1 MTDTASAP
9 AATAPTASAFAGGA
23 CCSCPCAARVSKL
36 EKTVRRIRIALWISL
51 GVFIF
56 LLGAAIGSDGA
67 KKEMREH
74 MRMMDAQRAGGQPG
88 PQGPGP
94 QGPGPQDPRPQ
105 GPPPMMNQGPGQQ
118 GPMGPGPDRRPEPRR
133 DDRRR

>member
-1 MTDTASAP
+1 L
-9 AATAPTASAFAGGA
+9 F
-23 CCSCPCAARVSKL
+23 V
-36 EKTVRRIRIALWISL
+36 
-51 GVFIF
+51 F

-105 GPPPMMNQGPGQQ
+105 GPPPMMNQGPGQP

>member
-9 AATAPTASAFAGGA
+9 AAPAPTASACAGGA

-36 EKTVRRIRIALWISL
+36 EKTVRRIRIVLWIAL

-56 LLGAAIGSDGA
+56 VLGAAIGSDGA

-94 QGPGPQDPRPQ
+94 QGP
-105 GPPPMMNQGPGQQ
+105 PPMMNQGPGQP

>member
-9 AATAPTASAFAGGA
+9 AATAPTASACAGGA

-94 QGPGPQDPRPQ
+94 QGP
-105 GPPPMMNQGPGQQ
+105 PPMMNQGPGQP

>member
-1 MTDTASAP
+1 MTDTATATSAP
-9 AATAPTASAFAGGA
+9 AAPACAGGA

-94 QGPGPQDPRPQ
+94 QGPGPMANR
-105 GPPPMMNQGPGQQ
+105 GQEQ
-118 GPMGPGPDRRPEPRR
+118 NGPMGPGPDRRPEPRR
-133 DDRRR
+133 EDRRR

>member
-1 MTDTASAP
+1 MTDTAS
-9 AATAPTASAFAGGA
+9 TASAPATPACAGGA
-23 CCSCPCAARVSKL
+23 CCSCPCAARVCKL
-36 EKTVRRIRIALWISL
+36 EKTVRRIRIALWIAL

-56 LLGAAIGSDGA
+56 LLGAAIGSGGA
-67 KKEMREH
+67 KKDMMEH
-74 MRMMDAQRAGGQPG
+74 MRMMDAHRAAGQPG

-94 QGPGPQDPRPQ
+94 QGPGPQ

-118 GPMGPGPDRRPEPRR
+118 GPMMNQGPGPDRRPEPRR

>member
-1 MTDTASAP
+1 MTDTATATSAP
-9 AATAPTASAFAGGA
+9 AAPACAGGA

-74 MRMMDAQRAGGQPG
+74 MRMIESHRAAGQPG

-94 QGPGPQDPRPQ
+94 QGPGPMANR
-105 GPPPMMNQGPGQQ
+105 GPEQN

>member
-1 MTDTASAP
+1 MTDTATVTSAP
-9 AATAPTASAFAGGA
+9 AAPACAGGA

-36 EKTVRRIRIALWISL
+36 EKTVRRIRIALWIAL
-51 GVFIF
+51 GLFVF

-88 PQGPGP
+88 PQGPRPQGPGP
-94 QGPGPQDPRPQ
+94 QGPGPQS
-105 GPPPMMNQGPGQQ
+105 PPPMRNQGPGQP

>member
-1 MTDTASAP
+1 
-9 AATAPTASAFAGGA
+9 
-23 CCSCPCAARVSKL
+23 
-36 EKTVRRIRIALWISL
+36 
-51 GVFIF
+51 VFIF

-94 QGPGPQDPRPQ
+94 QGPGPQ
-105 GPPPMMNQGPGQQ
+105 GPPPMANQGPGQP

>member
-9 AATAPTASAFAGGA
+9 AATAPTASACAGGA

-94 QGPGPQDPRPQ
+94 QGP
-105 GPPPMMNQGPGQQ
+105 PPMMNQGPGQQ

>member
-1 MTDTASAP
+1 MTDTATAP
-9 AATAPTASAFAGGA
+9 AATAPTASACAGGA

-88 PQGPGP
+88 PQGHGP
-94 QGPGPQDPRPQ
+94 QGPGPQ
-105 GPPPMMNQGPGQQ
+105 GPPPMANQGPGQQ

>member
-1 MTDTASAP
+1 
-9 AATAPTASAFAGGA
+9 
-23 CCSCPCAARVSKL
+23 
-36 EKTVRRIRIALWISL
+36 
-51 GVFIF
+51 VFIF

-94 QGPGPQDPRPQ
+94 QGP
-105 GPPPMMNQGPGQQ
+105 PPMMNQGPGQP

>member
-9 AATAPTASAFAGGA
+9 AATAPTASACAGGA

-67 KKEMREH
+67 KKEMRDH

-94 QGPGPQDPRPQ
+94 QGP
-105 GPPPMMNQGPGQQ
+105 PPMMNQGPGQP